1 MGAYLTKLDA
11 LPPAARWAQARVWLY
26 DEFTPFFA
34 ELRAERPVLA
44 FPELTLATSYAD
56 CSLILRRHLSF
67 QVDLYKPKQGE
78 YWMAQ
83 DGTAFHQ
90 REKAVMTALLDFE
103 QLPAIRKWTGDTAA
117 ARLAAGKGTIDAT
130 HGLARAVA
138 LSLVTDWFGMEDAD
152 RQKLFEWSYWSQQ
165 DAFHNQPFDNRPDA
179 AAVIE
184 KRKRASFMM
193 ALYIARLVAKKTIEV
208 KLGAGGDKPVARLL
222 RLFFSGGLAPE
233 FDIKRVIFNVGGLL
247 IGAVETTNHTVV
259 NALEELFRR
268 PEVLARAQA
277 AARDPDPG
285 KVDGFVLEALR
296 FNPAF
301 PYFFRTAHRDV
312 VLSSGTPHATTVAN
326 GTTVLA
332 VTRSAMA
339 DEHTYA
345 DPTRFDETRAQGDSF
360 TFGIGHHE
368 CLGRAVGQVLI
379 CEIVRQVL
387 RLDGVDAASAIK
399 YQGGAPEQWQLKWAA

>member
-11 LPPAARWAQARVWLY
+11 LAPAARWPQARAWLY
-26 DEFTPFFA
+26 AEPGPFFA
-34 ELRAERPVLA
+34 ELRAERPVLTM
-44 FPELTLATSYAD
+44 PEVTLATNYAD
-56 CSLILRRHLSF
+56 CSMILRRHQSF
-67 QVDLYKPKQGE
+67 QVDLYKPKQGD

-83 DGTAFHQ
+83 DETPVHE
-90 REKAVMTALLDFE
+90 REKAVMRSLLDNE
-103 QLPAIRKWTGDTAA
+103 QLPLIRKWTADTAA
-117 ARLAAGKGTIDAT
+117 ARLAAGKGQINAT

-138 LSLVTDWFGMEDAD
+138 LSLVEEWFGMEDAD

-208 KLGAGGDKPVARLL
+208 KLGAGGDRPVARLL
-222 RLFFSGGLAPE
+222 RLYFSGGLAPE
-233 FDIKRVIFNVGGLL
+233 FDIKRVIFNIGGLL
-247 IGAVETTNHTVV
+247 IGAVETTNHCVV
-259 NALEELFRR
+259 NALDELFRR
-268 PEVLARAQA
+268 RDVLARAQQA
-277 AARDPDPG
+277 ALDPDAG
-285 KVDGFVLEALR
+285 KADGFTLEALR

-312 VLSSGTPHATTVAN
+312 LLSSGTLHAAIVPN

-332 VTRSAMA
+332 VTRSAMQ
-339 DEHTYA
+339 DERTFA
-345 DPTRFDETRAQGDSF
+345 DPTRFDETRAQGDAF
-360 TFGIGHHE
+360 TFGQGLHE
-368 CLGRAVGQVLI
+368 CLGRAIGQILI
-379 CEIVRQVL
+379 CETVRQVL
-387 RLDGVDAASAIK
+387 RLPGIGPASPIQ